1 MSQVLQAPVA
11 QEAQGLPPTGIIEPP
26 SPLEKEAKRERT
38 RLAPGCP
45 QGQVAVSS
53 ARLMERSS
61 SNFWLQVGQKYS

>member
-1 MSQVLQAPVA
+1 M
-11 QEAQGLPPTGIIEPP
+11 GIMEPS

-45 QGQVAVSS
+45 LGQVAVSS